1 LSKSHAR
8 ANENMRRVFFFQRT
22 GYCHHVNGF
31 EGKQLRL
38 ELQLQIRTSEK
49 TVPLQGKESQTWLLM
64 YWHHACL
71 PKAICSIK
79 HTIDLTWWSQLLNA
93 MSAREML
100 KITWSFPR
108 LNLCVNVYPWVSRD
122 GWQKL
127 ANECKILFKDGCF
140 CVSLCSKLWIKGLRD
155 VAVFWRWMRSFLHIL
170 ITKKCNLEGS
180 GWWCMV

>member
-22 GYCHHVNGF
+22 GYCHVNSF

-49 TVPLQGKESQTWLLM
+49 TVPLQGKDSQTWLLM

-79 HTIDLTWWSQLLNA
+79 DIDEVNSWMLWVQEKCWRSRDLFHIWIFVLMFIHECQEMVDRSWQMNA
-93 MSAREML
+93 RYYSRIGASVFHCVQSCELRDWEML
-100 KITWSFPR
+100 
-108 LNLCVNVYPWVSRD
+108 
-122 GWQKL
+122 Q
-127 ANECKILFKDGCF
+127 
-140 CVSLCSKLWIKGLRD
+140 
-155 VAVFWRWMRSFLHIL
+155 
-170 ITKKCNLEGS
+170 
-180 GWWCMV
+180 